1 MTEANDLRVVIE
13 PTRFADV
20 MSRTPFEKAVSVTV
34 TLTGQTYLDCGESIE

>member
-13 PTRFADV
+13 PTRCADV
-20 MSRTPFEKAVSVTV
+20 MSRRLFEKAVTV